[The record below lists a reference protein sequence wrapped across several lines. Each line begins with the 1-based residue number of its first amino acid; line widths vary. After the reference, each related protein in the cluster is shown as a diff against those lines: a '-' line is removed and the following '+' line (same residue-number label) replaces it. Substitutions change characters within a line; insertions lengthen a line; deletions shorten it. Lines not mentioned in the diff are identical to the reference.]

1 MVERRG
7 RVIRTAAL
15 AAGAIAV
22 SVVLI
27 AAGAGGAALSLLTG
41 GNGGSSPSAT
51 AVEQIPPDY
60 LLLYI
65 EAAATCPGLD
75 WTVLAGI
82 GKVETDHGQS
92 RLPGVTSGANSAGAE
107 GPMQFEPD
115 TFAQYDQPI
124 PPGGATPASP
134 YDPTDAIYAA
144 ARMLCANGARNGADL
159 HAAIYAYNH
168 SASYV
173 DAVLAAAQSY
183 AAPVDAG
190 SAAASPTGGRW
201 TSQIGQQIAARA
213 LRWLGWPYSFDAGDA
228 SGPTYGRAVDYDSR
242 HDTHVLG
249 FDCSGLVLYAL
260 APWLRLD
267 HSASTQYTQAGSV
280 HPAVDA
286 LRPGD
291 LVFWSGSHTIAG
303 ISHDAIYVG
312 DGQVVQ
318 APYSG
323 AYIEVTPLDQ
333 VEPGYFG
340 ATRPL
345 T

>member
-1 MVERRG
+1 
-7 RVIRTAAL
+7 VIKTAAL
-15 AAGAIAV
+15 AAGAIMV

-27 AAGAGGAALSLLTG
+27 AAGTGGAALSLLTG
-41 GNGGSSPSAT
+41 DSGGSIPSAA
-51 AVEQIPPDY
+51 AVDQIPPDY
-60 LLLYI
+60 LLRYI
-65 EAAATCPGLD
+65 DAAATCPGLD

-92 RLPGVTSGANSAGAE
+92 TLPGVTSGANSAGAE
-107 GPMQFEPD
+107 GPMQFEPA
-115 TFAQYDQPI
+115 TFAEYDQPI

-134 YDPTDAIYAA
+134 YDPTDAIYAT
-144 ARMLCANGARNGADL
+144 ARMLCANGARNGANL

-168 SASYV
+168 STSYV
-173 DAVLAAAQSY
+173 TAVLAAAQTY
-183 AAPVDAG
+183 AAPDDPG
-190 SAAASPTGGRW
+190 SGGPPPPGGRW
-201 TSQIGQQIAARA
+201 TPQIGQQIAARA

-228 SGPTYGRAVDYDSR
+228 TGPTYGRSVDYDSR
-242 HDTHVLG
+242 DDPHVLG

-260 APWLRLD
+260 APWLTLP
-267 HSASTQYTQAGSV
+267 HSASAQYTQAGSF
-280 HPAVDA
+280 HPPVDA
-286 LRPGD
+286 LQPGD
-291 LVFWSGSHTIAG
+291 LVFWSSSHTIAG

-318 APYSG
+318 APHSG